1 MRQPDRAPEIM
12 RSLHRAGI
20 TLHIEAFGTGR
31 SSLQTLHRFPVDAI
45 KIDRSFISNLTTSDR
60 STSSSEHWCRGAGPS
75 GWPWSPTASR
85 RQSSLPSC
93 GRSAARP
100 ARGTSACRQCRG
112 SLRPDRSAP
121 AGPSGPGPA
130 APARWTSDPKSGT
143 FPSGKVT
150 STRRP
155 ESNPYKAAQLGAIRN
170 AHERRPTPT
179 VRIAIAGADDRGA
192 RHDRR
197 RAGEQGALP
206 VARDPGEDARRDES
220 PRDRVGREQQ
230 EVAGCRQHPHEQV
243 PHPHRFQHTS

>member
-1 MRQPDRAPEIM
+1 MRQPDRTPGIM

-31 SSLQTLHRFPVDAI
+31 SSLQTLHRFPST
-45 KIDRSFISNLTTSDR
+45 RSR
-60 STSSSEHWCRGAGPS
+60 STARSSATSRRRTAPPSSSEHWCRGAGPS

-85 RQSSLPSC
+85 RQSSPPSR

-100 ARGTSACRQCRG
+100 ARGTSACRRCRG
-112 SLRPDRSAP
+112 SSRPDRSAP
-121 AGPSGPGPA
+121 AGPSGPGRA
-130 APARWTSDPKSGT
+130 APARWTSDPKCST

-155 ESNPYKAAQLGAIRN
+155 ESNPCTAAQRGAIRN
-170 AHERRPTPT
+170 THERRPTPT

-220 PRDRVGREQQ
+220 PRDRVGRGQQ